1 MLNNLIRKYNRN
13 RREIWIVV
21 VIIAFIIGFRYALTS
36 YMKNDKIGSSNN
48 ATTYFPNNN
57 QNDYPILNNKIYE
70 DFFNIVQKY
79 LIYILI
85 NINTNK

>member
-36 YMKNDKIGSSNN
+36 YMKNDRIGSSN
-48 ATTYFPNNN
+48 T
-57 QNDYPILNNKIYE
+57 
-70 DFFNIVQKY
+70 
-79 LIYILI
+79 
-85 NINTNK
+85 

>member
-36 YMKNDKIGSSNN
+36 YMKNDR
-48 ATTYFPNNN
+48 
-57 QNDYPILNNKIYE
+57 
-70 DFFNIVQKY
+70 IVSVFA
-79 LIYILI
+79 
-85 NINTNK
+85 

>member
-36 YMKNDKIGSSNN
+36 YMKNDRIGSSNN

-57 QNDYPILNNKIYE
+57 QNVYPILNKKI
-70 DFFNIVQKY
+70 
-79 LIYILI
+79 
-85 NINTNK
+85 